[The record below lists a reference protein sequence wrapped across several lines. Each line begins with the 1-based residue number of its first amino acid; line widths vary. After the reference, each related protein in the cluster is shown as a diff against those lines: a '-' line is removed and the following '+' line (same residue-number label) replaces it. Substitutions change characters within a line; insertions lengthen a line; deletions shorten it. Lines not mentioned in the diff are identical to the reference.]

1 MGVLVTSEQT
11 LAGQQEALSRETRW
25 LRKMTTF
32 EVALTA
38 GCLLGGIAVRAVGG
52 SWAPLAAG
60 AVLAFLATA
69 HVYKQ
74 RENLRQQRIIAAGQQ
89 GEARITRLL
98 ELDLAPT
105 CYVLNDI
112 TIPFARRSAQMDH
125 LVVSPQGVFLFETKN
140 WAGDLSGEAN
150 AEKWTQVRSRDRKR
164 VQLSNP
170 IRQAARQADFMR
182 QFLKA
187 HGFDSV
193 PVYPAVVF
201 SNPRTTWEAHSGE
214 VPLLRPDEIPV
225 FVYAAPEHA
234 DFTFDQVRALVRALS
249 GKALL

>member
-1 MGVLVTSEQT
+1 MGVVVTAEQT

-25 LRKMTTF
+25 LRKMTVF
-32 EVALTA
+32 EMALAA
-38 GCLLGGIAVRAVGG
+38 GCLLGGVAVRAVGG
-52 SWAPLAAG
+52 SWLPLIAG
-60 AVLAFLATA
+60 GILAFLAAA
-69 HVYKQ
+69 HLSKQ

-98 ELDLAPT
+98 ERDLAPS

-112 TIPFARRSAQMDH
+112 TIPFARRTAQIDH

-140 WAGDLSGEAN
+140 WAGALSGEAH
-150 AEKWTQVRSRDRKR
+150 AEKWTQVRSRDKKR
-164 VQLSNP
+164 IQLSNP

-182 QFLKA
+182 QFLMA
-187 HGFDSV
+187 HAFDAA

-214 VPLLRPDEIPV
+214 VPLLRPDEIPA
-225 FVYAAPEHA
+225 FVYAAPDHP
-234 DFTFDQVRALVRALS
+234 DFTFDRVRELVRALS
-249 GKALL
+249 GKELL